1 MTVTIVVIIVKA
13 AVFLIIHTA
22 DFNSLE
28 ILIAGY
34 WIYYVAVSDIPVF
47 RIILVLVFRLWIE
60 TETKQVQYKQKT
72 GSQTNSNPKWHRL

>member
-1 MTVTIVVIIVKA
+1 MTINCLNFAESRHVMYISGVDRYLIAYLFMTVTIVVIIVKA

-34 WIYYVAVSDIPVF
+34 
-47 RIILVLVFRLWIE
+47 
-60 TETKQVQYKQKT
+60 
-72 GSQTNSNPKWHRL
+72 